1 MQQKATLMRN
11 LYIYI
16 KLKVDKCKKIIKLCI
31 YEQII

>member
-11 LYIYI
+11 LFTYI
-16 KLKVDKCKKIIKLCI
+16 KLKVDKCKKNIKLCI